1 MRTPLYRQNALDCK
15 IIELEFKDQS
25 RITIKDR
32 CGFGMGKAFR
42 HPSLRL
48 WVESHR
54 RCGET
59 VRINRIQV
67 MIVKKGLADLAV
79 LIRSIQKV
87 EGHQDCFRRTRGSC
101 EQLDCAWRKY
111 CLEEP
116 RGESL
121 DKCPSPSQNQ
131 DRGEKEI

>member
-1 MRTPLYRQNALDCK
+1 
-15 IIELEFKDQS
+15 
-25 RITIKDR
+25 
-32 CGFGMGKAFR
+32 MGKAFR

-67 MIVKKGLADLAV
+67 MIVKKVLADLTV
-79 LIRSIQKV
+79 FIRSIQKA
-87 EGHQDCFRRTRGSC
+87 EGNEDCFRRARESC

-111 CLEEP
+111 CLEES
-116 RGESL
+116 RGASL
-121 DKCPSPSQNQ
+121 EKYQKPHQNQ
-131 DRGEKEI
+131 DRGEKKV